1 MIEAMKERI
10 RKFYVDYLD
19 DMLEDAKL
27 TDDPDEVTDRVI
39 NEEMPILERWLDDSL
54 YIGIITEVQY
64 MELKDYA
71 DEVWSQVSDRFY
83 KEVA

>member
-54 YIGIITEVQY
+54 YIGIITEIEY